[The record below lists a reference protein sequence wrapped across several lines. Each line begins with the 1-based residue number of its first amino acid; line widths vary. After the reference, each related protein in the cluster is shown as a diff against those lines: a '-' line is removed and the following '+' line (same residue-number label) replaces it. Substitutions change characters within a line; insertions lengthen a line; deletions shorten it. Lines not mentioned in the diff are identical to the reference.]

1 MVDVIKPAYIL
12 LYELVQNQVE
22 FVMSSPRRELTKIKP
37 KRSKPGLI
45 CSFICSDITHAAQR
59 ARRFISR
66 DHIQYVA
73 SKAYGIPDSQS
84 CRRVLDLVVEASPLH
99 LVNHCLR
106 SYAFG
111 IAMAH
116 KVKQP
121 FDSEVFFLGAIMH
134 DLGLTQKY
142 DQGNSFEVD
151 GATAARSFC
160 LAQNVP
166 DDKADLVHEMVV
178 LHNSVG
184 FAHKQD
190 PEIALLHYG
199 AGADV
204 ADLWIQDVHKKTL
217 SEVLE
222 KFPVLD
228 FKVGMQKLLLDQIS
242 RKPSSYMAPFLELG
256 FLKKIERA
264 SF

>member
-1 MVDVIKPAYIL
+1 
-12 LYELVQNQVE
+12 
-22 FVMSSPRRELTKIKP
+22 MSSPTRVLTLKKP
-37 KRSKPGLI
+37 QRSKAGLI

-59 ARRFISR
+59 AGRFISR
-66 DHIQYVA
+66 EHIQHVA
-73 SKAYGIPDSQS
+73 TEAYGIPDSQS
-84 CRRVLDLVVEASPLH
+84 CRRALDLVIDASPPH

-111 IAMAH
+111 IAMAY

-121 FDSEVFFLGAIMH
+121 FDKEVFFLGAIMH
-134 DLGLTQKY
+134 DLGLTPEF
-142 DQGNSFEVD
+142 DQGNSFEID
-151 GATAARSFC
+151 GASAARSFC
-160 LAQNVP
+160 LAQNLGEN
-166 DDKADLVHEMVV
+166 KADLIHEMVA

-184 FAHKQD
+184 YAHKQD

-204 ADLWIQDVHKKTL
+204 ADLWIQDIHRKTL

-222 KFPVLD
+222 TFPVLD
-228 FKVGMQKLLLDQIS
+228 FKAGMQKLLTEQIAK
-242 RKPSSYMAPFLELG
+242 KPDSYMAPFLALG
-256 FLKKIERA
+256 FLKKMEQA